1 MGTDMHPDELD
12 LMEFIDGTADAAVAS
27 HVEACPGCQQEVG
40 QFVDLGGSPAA
51 WSDPRPLDVEVSP
64 GVVQT
69 LERDLPEQVRAG
81 QLWRSRWDDETL
93 LVYVVDVDSSGC
105 QLAPAALDVHL
116 AEPRTR
122 VVDDNESPLGVAV
135 GVWAGRSLHAPFAL
149 LERYLG
155 TVDGNEVA
163 ADELADAVNELT
175 PLDDRTV
182 YAERLRDA
190 LGDLITA
197 ATWEPDGPAEP
208 LSLANVLGRAGLT
221 MADLP
226 DLLGI
231 DVPTALDLWR
241 GDVAPSA
248 EQIAA
253 LDTAA
258 KARGSGVV
266 PSQSSGPALPPELLL
281 ELARPRWKARV
292 LAAASNRDLSEEAA
306 RRAAAADA
314 LGLTLAARR
323 RRTAVD
329 EWGEMLDRV
338 LP

>member
-1 MGTDMHPDELD
+1 MHSDELD

-27 HVEACPGCQQEVG
+27 HVEACPGCQRAVR

-51 WSDPRPLDVEVSP
+51 WSDPRPVEVEVSP
-64 GVVQT
+64 GVVQA

-81 QLWRSRWDDETL
+81 QLWRARWDIETL
-93 LVYVVDVDSSGC
+93 LVYVVRFDSSGC
-105 QLAPAALDVHL
+105 QLAPASLDVQL

-122 VVDDNESPLGVAV
+122 VVDEDESPLGVPV
-135 GVWAGRSLHAPFAL
+135 GVWAGRSLQAPFSL

-155 TVDGNEVA
+155 TIDGNAVA
-163 ADELADAVNELT
+163 ADGLTPAADDLT

-190 LGDLITA
+190 LRDLITA
-197 ATWEPDGPAEP
+197 AAWEPAGPPEP
-208 LSLANVLGRAGLT
+208 LSLATVLGRAGLT

-241 GDVAPSA
+241 GDVAPSG
-248 EQIAA
+248 EQLAA

-258 KARGSGVV
+258 EARGSGVV
-266 PSQSSGPALPPELLL
+266 PSQATGPALPPELLL

-292 LAAASNRDLSEEAA
+292 LAAASMRDLSEEAA
-306 RRAAAADA
+306 RRAAAAEA

-323 RRTAVD
+323 RRTAESD
-329 EWGEMLDRV
+329 WGEMLDRV